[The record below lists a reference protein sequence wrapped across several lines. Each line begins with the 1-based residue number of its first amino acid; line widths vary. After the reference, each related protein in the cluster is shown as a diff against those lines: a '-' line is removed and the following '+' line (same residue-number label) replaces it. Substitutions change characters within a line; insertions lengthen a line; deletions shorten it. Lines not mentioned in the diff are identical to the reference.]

1 MEDDKP
7 SNQVVST
14 DLGLND
20 HHQSILK
27 SYIQFARYLRQQN
40 LKSVELS
47 FQDVIESRLLEATY
61 TQSEVSQ
68 LLHNLKQLVTLDI
81 ENELINVSHINCLL
95 LKQLFTQAEKWY
107 LYLNIDISEIQ
118 NKHLLEVVKSLD
130 TASSN
135 PNEPSP
141 TLAEIKTHK
150 LQPLEQIHI
159 EKISTILKS
168 EIEKL
173 KAANEMFVTQNEELK
188 EENGKLK
195 QQREML
201 NRMMDEKDKEM
212 DKVVKERMSEDK
224 VNTDNNV
231 TNQKE
236 VDTVLRDFEQV
247 LSEQL
252 SDELDRMKKEISK
265 AQAQLQLAEEE
276 LERKFNQT
284 MTYMNM
290 KKMIQKKNDQVKQ
303 LRESLN
309 KYEPSDKIE
318 EEME

>member
-1 MEDDKP
+1 M
-7 SNQVVST
+7 
-14 DLGLND
+14 
-20 HHQSILK
+20 
-27 SYIQFARYLRQQN
+27 
-40 LKSVELS
+40 
-47 FQDVIESRLLEATY
+47 RLLEATY

-68 LLHNLKQLVTLDI
+68 LLNNLKQLVTLDI

-135 PNEPSP
+135 ANEPSP

-201 NRMMDEKDKEM
+201 NRMMDDKDKEM

-303 LRESLN
+303 LRQSLN
-309 KYEPSDKIE
+309 KYEPSDNIE